1 VSQVCDK
8 RGSFAQAV
16 KVKHLSVTEE
26 QRCPM
31 LSRTKQTAHC
41 VIKRA
46 LRGLHPI
53 RIHGHLAILQAERT
67 TQRFNGPIA
76 NPFAATVL
84 SGPFKEVLRRIQLDL
99 CKISN
104 AESWTLQ
111 DVVDGV
117 ASARQGARNLSFKVK
132 ACRQRCQ
139 P

>member
-1 VSQVCDK
+1 MSNAFQN
-8 RGSFAQAV
+8 QA
-16 KVKHLSVTEE
+16 KC
-26 QRCPM
+26 Q
-31 LSRTKQTAHC
+31 
-41 VIKRA
+41 
-46 LRGLHPI
+46 LRWGLHPL
-53 RIHGHLAILQAERT
+53 RNHGHLAIVQAERA

-117 ASARQGARNLSFKVK
+117 ASARQVARTLSFKVK